1 MHYPLV
7 HKRSI
12 SLTIQI
18 LSIFVDFPQIKV
30 VALRCF
36 HVDQSI
42 EVFIHNELHITE
54 YDVMANVAG
63 VNASDLKHVIHTIK
77 HQMQRV
83 VA

>member
-7 HKRSI
+7 DKRSI
-12 SLTIQI
+12 SLTTQI
-18 LSIFVDFPQIKV
+18 FIFVNFPQIKV
-30 VALRCF
+30 FALRCF
-36 HVDQSI
+36 HVDQSN

-63 VNASDLKHVIHTIK
+63 VNVSDLKHVIHTIK